1 MAGDRSQRTACGKPD
16 TRRRF
21 LSRAAK
27 VAAFGTVISTLAVA
41 RALAARRLIE
51 TMPPERDLALV
62 SLHTGERLSITY
74 ARAGSYVPEALHEI
88 DHVLRDWRTGEAVA
102 MDRDLL
108 DLLFALRRKV
118 ASMAP
123 LEIISGYRSPK
134 TNAQLSAESGGV
146 AKRSLHMRGMA
157 VDVRLPDR
165 ELALLHRAARELEA
179 GGVGLYSKSGFIHV
193 DTGRVRYWGT

>member
-1 MAGDRSQRTACGKPD
+1 MVGDKSQETIFVKPD

-21 LSRAAK
+21 LSRVAK
-27 VAAFGTVISTLAVA
+27 VAAFGTVISAWPMV
-41 RALAARRLIE
+41 RPLAARRLIE
-51 TMPPERDLALV
+51 TMPPERDLAFV
-62 SLHTGERLSITY
+62 SLHTGERLSTTY

-102 MDRDLL
+102 MDRGLL

-118 ASMAP
+118 GSTAP

-134 TNAQLSAESGGV
+134 TNAQLSAKSGGV

-165 ELALLHRAARELEA
+165 DLALLHRAARELEA
-179 GGVGLYSKSGFIHV
+179 GGVGLYSKSGFIHI
-193 DTGRVRYWGT
+193 DTGRVRYWGA

>member
-1 MAGDRSQRTACGKPD
+1 MMAGDKSQQEICAPA

-21 LSRAAK
+21 LSRAAT
-27 VAAFGTVISTLAVA
+27 AAVFGTVISTLPVA
-41 RALAARRLIE
+41 RSLAARHLIGNL
-51 TMPPERDLALV
+51 PPERDLAFV
-62 SLHTGERLSITY
+62 SLHTGEHLSTTY
-74 ARAGSYVPEALHEI
+74 ARAGSYVPKALHEI
-88 DHVLRDWRTGEAVA
+88 DHVLRDWRSGEAVA
-102 MDRDLL
+102 MDPGLL

-118 ASMAP
+118 GSTAP

-134 TNAQLSAESGGV
+134 TNAQLSAKSGGV

-193 DTGRVRYWGT
+193 DTGRVRYWGA